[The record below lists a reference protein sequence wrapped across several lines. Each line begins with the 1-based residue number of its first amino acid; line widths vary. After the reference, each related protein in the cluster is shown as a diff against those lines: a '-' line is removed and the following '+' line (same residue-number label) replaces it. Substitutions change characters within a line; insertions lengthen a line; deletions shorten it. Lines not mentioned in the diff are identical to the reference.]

1 MHASDSI
8 MFTLRAATAGA
19 IIGLLGFIALE
30 LARMPAVDPDAAN
43 SYRQAVARAAPAVV
57 NVYSEHRTPA
67 RPRPGAPLFDEF
79 FGDDETTTRLQ
90 TTLGSGVILDANGHV
105 VTNHHVVA
113 NAERVEIVPGDG
125 RRLQATLIGSD
136 PDTDLAVLRVDAKGL
151 AEITRAPPGSLGI
164 GDVVLAIG
172 NPWGVGQAA
181 TLGIVGATGRDRLG
195 LSTFEDF
202 IQHDAAINP
211 GSSGGALVNP
221 RGELVGINTAI
232 FSRGGGSNGIGFA
245 IPVDLVY
252 EVFRQLREHGRV
264 IRGWLGVQARDL
276 PPEQAPE
283 RTAGLLIEGVYAD
296 GPGEQAGLRMGDV
309 LLSIGDTELP
319 DVESL
324 LQATTSMRPGERV
337 RVTYR
342 RDGEER
348 TTEAVL
354 GQRPSP

>member
-1 MHASDSI
+1 MHGSDSI
-8 MFTLRAATAGA
+8 MFTLRAASVGA
-19 IIGLLGFIALE
+19 VIGLLGFIALE
-30 LARMPAVDPDAAN
+30 LARMPAGGTEVD

-57 NVYSEHRTPA
+57 NVYSEHRIPA
-67 RPRPGAPLFDEF
+67 HPRPGAPLFDEF
-79 FGDDETTTRLQ
+79 FGDDEAATRLQ
-90 TTLGSGVILDANGHV
+90 TTLGSGVILDGNGHV

-113 NAERVEIVPGDG
+113 NAERIEIVPGDG
-125 RRLQATLIGSD
+125 RRLQATMVGSD
-136 PDTDLAVLRVDAKGL
+136 PDTDLALLRVDAEDL
-151 AEITRAPPGSLGI
+151 AGVTRAPPASLGV

-172 NPWGVGQAA
+172 NPWGVGQAV

-283 RTAGLLIEGVYAD
+283 QAPGLLIEGVYAD
-296 GPGEQAGLRMGDV
+296 GPAERAGLRMGDV
-309 LLSIGDTELP
+309 LLSIGDTDLP

-324 LQATTSMRPGERV
+324 LQATTSMRPGDRV

-342 RDGEER
+342 RDGEEH
-348 TTEAVL
+348 TTEAIL
-354 GQRPSP
+354 AQRPSP

>member
-1 MHASDSI
+1 MHTSDSI
-8 MFTLRAATAGA
+8 MFSLRAAAVGA

-30 LARMPAVDPDAAN
+30 MTRTLPGHDDPG

-57 NVYSEHRTPA
+57 SVYSERRIPA
-67 RPRPGAPLFDEF
+67 HPRPGAPLFDEF
-79 FGDDETTTRLQ
+79 FGDGETTTRLQ
-90 TTLGSGVILDANGHV
+90 TTLGSGVILDGDGHI

-113 NAERVEIVPGDG
+113 NAERIEIVPGDG
-125 RRLQATLIGSD
+125 RRLAGELVGSD
-136 PDTDLAVLRVDAKGL
+136 PETDLAVLRVETRDL
-151 AEITRAPPGSLGI
+151 AGITPAPPGSLAI
-164 GDVVLAIG
+164 GDIVLAIG
-172 NPWGVGQAA
+172 NPWGVGQAV
-181 TLGIVGATGRDRLG
+181 TLGIVSATGRDRLG

-232 FSRGGGSNGIGFA
+232 FSRSGGSHGIGFA
-245 IPVDLVY
+245 IPVDLVH

-264 IRGWLGVQARDL
+264 IRGWLGVRARDL
-276 PPEQAPE
+276 PPEEAPA
-283 RTAGLLIEGVYAD
+283 RTPGLLIEGVFAD
-296 GPGEQAGLRMGDV
+296 GPAEQAGLRMGDV
-309 LLSIGDTELP
+309 LLSIDGTELP

-342 RDGEER
+342 RDGEKR

-354 GQRPSP
+354 AQRPSP